1 MGMVTASASS
11 IVPQSVM
18 SPQGEDGASVF
29 SVRKESVPMFDK
41 VEGELPAYKNWFEEG
56 VIGAA
61 QDQFVAGA
69 SAASWA
75 FSTVSTLQALAA
87 INGG

>member
-1 MGMVTASASS
+1 MGLVAGGASI

-18 SPQGEDGASVF
+18 SPQGADGASVF
-29 SVRKESVPMFDK
+29 SVRKESVPIIDK
-41 VEGELPAYKNWFEEG
+41 AEGELPAYKNWFEEG

-69 SAASWA
+69 SASSWA